1 MDRTV
6 FFKAC
11 VKAIRTRN
19 QAAKLPDTTSKDTS
33 NILGK
38 NRPKVTTEFGLKASE
53 VKQSV
58 SKLKQFLLKHRK
70 DYINVVS
77 HVSSGIAGMSDRERD
92 QIDQDAETFIRTC
105 STAIQSLKGEVVSQ
119 KNSEQVTEH
128 RCNVLEILER
138 FLKATCK
145 LYSEQRAIRVK
156 RVVEKKRISRLQC
169 DSKKQSEIETTIATK
184 DSTSSHTD
192 GVSDVEHS
200 FSPEELQTFEQENKR
215 IFDEMN
221 SLANEVRNIEGRV
234 VEIAKLQEVF
244 SEKVLEQ
251 TKQIDHVYE
260 TTVKTTENVKDGN
273 ENIREAIKN
282 NASFRVWIL
291 FFLVMCSFSLLFL
304 DWYS

>member
-1 MDRTV
+1 MFMDRTA

-11 VKAIRTRN
+11 VKAINTRN
-19 QAAKLPDTTSKDTS
+19 KSSNPGNSKESS
-33 NILGK
+33 NILK
-38 NRPKVTTEFGLKASE
+38 RSRSKVTTEFGLKAAH

-58 SKLKQFLLKHRK
+58 SKLKEFLLEHRK
-70 DYINVVS
+70 DYINAVS
-77 HVSSGIAGMSDRERD
+77 HVASSTTMSNTERD
-92 QIDQDAETFIRTC
+92 QIDEDAETFIRTC
-105 STAIQSLKGEVVSQ
+105 STAIQSLKEEVANQ
-119 KNSEQVTEH
+119 KNTELVNEH
-128 RCNVLEILER
+128 RFIVLEILQKY
-138 FLKATCK
+138 LKATCK

-156 RVVEKKRISRLQC
+156 RVVEKKKISRLRN
-169 DSKKQSEIETTIATK
+169 DVIHKPPANSPIMEESSSTTISNERE
-184 DSTSSHTD
+184 D
-192 GVSDVEHS
+192 
-200 FSPEELQTFEQENKR
+200 FSQEELQTFEEENKR
-215 IFDEMN
+215 MLDEMN
-221 SLANEVRNIEGRV
+221 SLASEVRNIEGQV

-251 TKQIDHVYE
+251 SKQIDQVYE